1 MFNVKKYLSNKRLI
15 TLIIASVV
23 ILTLLI
29 VAVATGTVKN
39 TVKCPDCGKEIKIF
53 GESHVN
59 EIAAKYGLPV
69 LARMPIDPKLASLAD
84 AGKIEEFEGDYL
96 DVAVRAVAALGKA

>member
-1 MFNVKKYLSNKRLI
+1 MFNVKKYLSNKRLV

-39 TVKCPDCGKEIKIF
+39 TVKCPDCGAYLV
-53 GESHVN
+53 SVN
-59 EIAAKYGLPV
+59 GKVKCSSKSCKYG
-69 LARMPIDPKLASLAD
+69 
-84 AGKIEEFEGDYL
+84 E
-96 DVAVRAVAALGKA
+96 